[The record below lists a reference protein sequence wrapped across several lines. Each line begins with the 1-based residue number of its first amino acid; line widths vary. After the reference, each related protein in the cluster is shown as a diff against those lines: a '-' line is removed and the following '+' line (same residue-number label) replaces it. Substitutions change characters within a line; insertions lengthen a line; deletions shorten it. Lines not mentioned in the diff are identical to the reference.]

1 MKFMGKSSVV
11 VATFEQ
17 EHLADI
23 AHAKLVAAGI
33 RAEVTDHIGFSWN
46 PFASSPA
53 AKFSILVPGK
63 SVRKAKHI
71 LGVQTRY

>member
-1 MKFMGKSSVV
+1 MKFMGKASVV

-23 AHAKLVAAGI
+23 AQAKLIAAGI
-33 RAEVTDHIGFSWN
+33 RAEITDHIGFSWN
-46 PFASSPA
+46 PFMSGTTGT
-53 AKFSILVPGK
+53 FSILVPGT

-71 LGVQTRY
+71 LGVQHRS

>member
-1 MKFMGKSSVV
+1 MV

-23 AHAKLVAAGI
+23 AYAKLIAAGI
-33 RAEVTDHIGFSWN
+33 RAEITDHVGFSRN
-46 PFASSPA
+46 PFAPGKASRYSV
-53 AKFSILVPGK
+53 LVPAK

-71 LGVQTRY
+71 LGFKHG